1 MIDFELLEEMA
12 RGRALPLLEELLPGG
27 ELRGREWVCANI
39 GGGAGESFSF
49 NTDTL
54 AWKDFARDEKG
65 GKGFVS
71 LLAAQGDVS
80 QGAAAKELARTL
92 GVDLPLKDGAKGAR
106 ETRGAAREKPC
117 VILPVPD
124 DAPQPDMRRRGDGRD
139 PDMVFTYRDRAGR
152 LLGFTRR
159 FNSNERDS
167 KGKLKKEFRPL
178 AFTEQ
183 GWREQSFDAPCP
195 LYGLERLPDGFSGRV
210 VITEGEA
217 KADAL
222 QSALGPS
229 VAVLSLYG
237 GSQRAGKARCAPLKG
252 RACLYWPDADG
263 AGVKA
268 ALAFHEA
275 ARAAGAASI
284 AILEPPEGVCA
295 GWDAKDAIEADW
307 SRGRL
312 ETFLK
317 DCQRDADAFR
327 EIAAARGWLGDAP
340 SSSAGLRCVNIVD
353 FMKMDI
359 TPPEML
365 IDPILRSQGLTMIH
379 AARGTGKTFISLS
392 LAYGL
397 AAGESLLGRWE
408 IARPVR
414 TLFIDGEMPSSTLQ
428 ERLGMIIRGV
438 GKPVPSPDYLKI
450 LTPDLQSGPMPNIAN
465 AEGQAA
471 IEPFLEGM
479 EVVILDNLATL
490 ARHGRSNDEESWAP
504 VQGWLLELRRRGLSV
519 ILIHH
524 SGKNGD
530 QRGTS
535 AREDILD
542 CSIRLDRPQG
552 YQVEEGAR
560 FEVAFTKA
568 RGCSGEKIRNFEAR
582 LDTIDGR
589 LSWTT
594 RDIEDVKLETARR
607 LFAEGM
613 TVRDVAEE
621 MGITKSAAGRL
632 KKKLDAA

>member
-1 MIDFELLEEMA
+1 MIDFSDLN
-12 RGRALPLLEELLPGG
+12 RRALEHCPALLEELLPGG
-27 ELRGREWVCANI
+27 AARGHEYVCSNL
-39 GGGAGESFSF
+39 GGGNGDSLSV
-49 NTDTL
+49 NMTTGV
-54 AWKDFARDEKG
+54 WSDFANAEAGGRDII
-65 GKGFVS
+65 S
-71 LLAAQGDVS
+71 LVAAVRGLKQGEAARWLAERL
-80 QGAAAKELARTL
+80 GAA
-92 GVDLPLKDGAKGAR
+92 LPQAGAR
-106 ETRGAAREKPC
+106 ETRGATKEKPR

-124 DAPQPDMRRRGDGRD
+124 DAPRPDMRRRGDKRE
-139 PDMVFTYRDRAGR
+139 PDAVFTYRDRAGR
-152 LLGFTRR
+152 LLGYTRR
-159 FNSNERDS
+159 FNSDERNGQ
-167 KGKLKKEFRPL
+167 GKLKKTFIPL
-178 AFTEQ
+178 TFTEQ

-195 LYGLERLPDGFSGRV
+195 LYGLERLPEGFSGLV

-217 KADAL
+217 AADTL
-222 QSALGPS
+222 QKALGAS
-229 VAVLSLYG
+229 VAVLSIYG
-237 GSQRAGKARCAPLKG
+237 GSQRAGKARCVPLKG
-252 RACLYWPDADG
+252 RACLYWPDADAPG
-263 AGVKA
+263 AKA
-268 ALAFHEA
+268 ALAFHDA
-275 ARAAGAASI
+275 ARDAGAASV
-284 AILEPPEGVCA
+284 ALLEPPEGVCE
-295 GWDAKDAIEADW
+295 GWDAKDAVEAGW
-307 SRGRL
+307 TRGRL
-312 ETFLK
+312 ETFLENAR
-317 DCQRDADAFR
+317 RDPEAFKG
-327 EIAAARGWLGDAP
+327 IAAARGWLGESAP
-340 SSSAGLRCVNIVD
+340 ASPALRCVNIVD

-359 TPPEML
+359 RPPEML

-408 IARPVR
+408 VARPVK

-438 GKPVPSPDYLKI
+438 GKPVPSPDCLKI
-450 LTPDLQSGPMPNIAN
+450 LTPDLQPGPMPNIAN
-465 AEGQAA
+465 ADGQAA

-560 FEVAFTKA
+560 FAVSFTKA
-568 RGCSGEKIRNFEAR
+568 RGCSGEKVRSFEAK
-582 LDTIDGR
+582 LTTMDGC
-589 LSWTT
+589 LVWTT
-594 RDIEDVKLETARR
+594 RDVEDVKLETARR

-613 TVRDVAEE
+613 SVRDVAEE